1 MSAFEQVVYGIA
13 IYYGLCW
20 VFDSEDLVT
29 TIAKV
34 FGLDVLV
41 LSFIEGYKEGYE
53 DDGIDGGSFGGGVD
67 GAEVAVVGDDQEIGE
82 EPDAGGLAGDLY
94 QGDDDDERRE
104 SYGGGGL
111 GERGGEG
118 LGDKE
123 RFKKGEREV
132 RESISIRQL
141 KVLGRKYR
149 IVGYGKMSY
158 EELMAKVIEKGGW

>member
-20 VFDSEDLVT
+20 LFDSEDLVT
-29 TIAKV
+29 MIAKV

-53 DDGIDGGSFGGGVD
+53 DGGIDGGSFGGGVN
-67 GAEVAVVGDDQEIGE
+67 GVEVAVVGDDQEIGE
-82 EPDAGGLAGDLY
+82 ESDAGGLAGDLY

-104 SYGGGGL
+104 SYGGGG
-111 GERGGEG
+111 ER
-118 LGDKE
+118 E
-123 RFKKGEREV
+123 RFKEGEREV
-132 RESISIRQL
+132 RESISIKEL

-149 IVGYGKMSY
+149 IKGYGNMSY
-158 EELMAKVIEKGGW
+158 QELMAKVIEKGGW